1 MKDDNAPKKKT
12 KKSHILRSDFA
23 GASVPQFGYD
33 ESISAVAKF
42 GNMIKDHQ
50 ALRPTEDIVE
60 KMVESKED
68 DCIQSNEIE
77 NDARKRK
84 RGRGRPP
91 KDSEK

>member
-1 MKDDNAPKKKT
+1 
-12 KKSHILRSDFA
+12 
-23 GASVPQFGYD
+23 
-33 ESISAVAKF
+33 
-42 GNMIKDHQ
+42 MIKDHQ